1 MKSNYNFKTGTVIK
15 GKIKS
20 KKQVDKAIGEQQKI
34 LTSIRLDKDLV
45 EEAKKRASAEGVG
58 YLTWLNKK
66 LRNSIF
72 NEQSL
77 EKRVEELEKIVLKK
91 NAI

>member
-1 MKSNYNFKTGTVIK
+1 MKRNYDFKKGAVIK

-20 KKQVDKAIGEQQKI
+20 KKQVDKAINEQQKI

-45 EEAKKRASAEGVG
+45 EEAKKRASSEGIG

-66 LRNSIF
+66 LRESVL

-91 NAI
+91 SAM